1 MKVGVDCRLIN
12 KIQNT
17 GISRYTEFLIEY
29 YISRFESKN
38 IILIT
43 NDKNFEHKGCEVLY
57 TELKPFNVIH
67 FLSFSKFVDRIG
79 LDLLH
84 VPFYSGFSRKSV
96 NTKIIVTVHDLMYRF
111 VEGFFGKNKILN
123 YLKVKYFNFIVKR
136 SLVNSDKI
144 VSVSETTKK
153 DVFEV
158 FGLNSMHIPEDSEIK
173 ATVDF
178 SIMNKYNLTNKGFY
192 FYCGNNRPHKNIDFI
207 IDIFSNNPN
216 LPPLVL
222 AGKGHHNFKNVFA
235 IGIVTEG
242 ELKALYKST
251 IAFVFPS
258 KYEGFGLPVLEAI
271 RSNTFVIAS
280 KISAFLEFDTNNIF
294 FFELDNKEEFMQAI
308 EKTLSEDFIIDMPFL
323 NCYDKKMIIKLNDVL
338 IKDLFKNSKL
348 IFIF

>member
-1 MKVGVDCRLIN
+1 MRVGVDCRLIN

-43 NDKNFEHKGCEVLY
+43 NDKNFKHKGCEVLY

-144 VSVSETTKK
+144 VSVSETTKN
-153 DVFEV
+153 DVNTI
-158 FGLNSMHIPEDSEIK
+158 FGLSSIHIPEDSEIK
-173 ATVDF
+173 GKKDS
-178 SIMNKYNLTNKGFY
+178 SILKKNNLSNKGFF

-207 IDIFSNNPN
+207 IDVFSNNAH
-216 LPPLVL
+216 LPVLVL
-222 AGKGHHNFKNVFA
+222 AGKGHQNHENVLVL
-235 IGIVTEG
+235 GIVSDQ
-242 ELKALYKST
+242 ELKALYRSA

-271 RSNTFVIAS
+271 RSETFVIAS
-280 KISAFLEFDTNNIF
+280 KISAFLEFKSDNIF
-294 FFELDNKEEFMQAI
+294 LFELNDKQEFLKAI
-308 EKTLSEDFIIDMPFL
+308 EKANANDFVVDQSFL
-323 NCYDKKMIIKLNDVL
+323 YCYDKEKIYELNDSMISDFL
-338 IKDLFKNSKL
+338 
-348 IFIF
+348 